1 MLVSQKKSYI
11 YIIAALCAVTV
22 GFITH
27 QLHHNIDDLYPKQIS
42 SMVFQIISVDV
53 LIAWCVSIRN
63 RILNKQIR
71 RYLILVGLLMIFW
84 LTVRIAKWRFL
95 AVTDPLGR
103 YFWYAYYIPM
113 ILIPLFGVFIV
124 QYVGKPEDYII
135 PNKFKLLFVP
145 SIILLVFIFTN
156 DIHRCVFDFPE
167 GIINYNDIYTHEW
180 GFILVCTWFVS
191 LGFYFTVMLLVKS
204 RVPGSRS
211 FQRLPAVILACAGV
225 FWILYALGFVKVDLT
240 AMDCLI
246 IALLLESAIQSG
258 LIRSN
263 TGYNELFEI
272 STVAAQIVDKKYEPC
287 FLSAFADDIPDDIMR
302 WAKEKP
308 IERGNVLVNSK
319 EISGGYVLWQED
331 IKEIKRLMNEL
342 TETQEQLNENY
353 VLLKAELELKENKIR
368 LEEKNR
374 LYDRIAQEVS
384 EQLSK
389 ADFLLKQAEEK
400 PETARIALAHICI
413 ICAYIKRR
421 SNLLLLNEESNRISS
436 KELEYCLRESLDN
449 IALNG
454 VFTSLDSKCD
464 GNISVEYA
472 VKIYDFFEEIVEY
485 FTTDITAI
493 LIHLVGKDDYIKL
506 RLQIGCENEIGEES
520 LSAILITDCKISYDV
535 QDTDITI
542 DLLLSKKG
550 GAV

>member
-1 MLVSQKKSYI
+1 
-11 YIIAALCAVTV
+11 
-22 GFITH
+22 
-27 QLHHNIDDLYPKQIS
+27 
-42 SMVFQIISVDV
+42 
-53 LIAWCVSIRN
+53 
-63 RILNKQIR
+63 
-71 RYLILVGLLMIFW
+71 MIFW
-84 LTVRIAKWRFL
+84 LTVRIVKWRFFS
-95 AVTDPLGR
+95 AVDPVGR
-103 YFWYAYYIPM
+103 YLWYAYYIPM
-113 ILIPLFGVFIV
+113 ILIPLFGVYIV
-124 QYVGKPEDYII
+124 QYVGKPENFII
-135 PNKFKLLFVP
+135 PKKFYLLLIP

-167 GIINYNDIYTHEW
+167 GIVLYNDIYTHKW
-180 GFILVCTWFVS
+180 GFIIVAAWFVL
-191 LGFYFTVMLLVKS
+191 LGFYFTITLLVKS

-211 FQRLPAVILACAGV
+211 FQRLPAIIMVCAGV
-225 FWILYALGFVKVDLT
+225 FWILYALGIVKVDLT

-246 IALLLESAIQSG
+246 ITLLLESAIQSG

-272 STVAAQIVDKKYEPC
+272 STVAAQIVDKNYEPC
-287 FLSAFADDIPDDIMR
+287 YLSVFADDFPEDVMR
-302 WAKEKP
+302 WAKDKP
-308 IERGNVLVNSK
+308 IERGDILVNSK
-319 EISGGYVLWQED
+319 EITGGYVLWQED

-342 TETQEQLNENY
+342 TETQEHLNENY

-374 LYDRIAQEVS
+374 LYDRIAREVS

-400 PETARIALAHICI
+400 PETARVALAHICI
-413 ICAYIKRR
+413 ICAYVKRR
-421 SNLLLLNEESNRISS
+421 SNLLLLNEENSRISS

-449 IALNG
+449 IALNNA
-454 VFTSLDSKCD
+454 FTSLDSKCD
-464 GNISVEYA
+464 GNISVGYA

-493 LIHLVGKDDYIKL
+493 LVHLVCKDDYIKL
-506 RLQIGCENEIGEES
+506 RLQIGCENEIEENS
-520 LSAILITDCKISYDV
+520 LSDLLITDCKISYDV

-550 GAV
+550 GAQ

>member
-1 MLVSQKKSYI
+1 MLTSQKKSYF
-11 YIIAALCAVTV
+11 YIAVALCLVTA
-22 GFITH
+22 GFIAH
-27 QLHHNIDDLYPKQIS
+27 QIHHNIDDLYPKQIS
-42 SMVFQIISVDV
+42 SMLFQIISVDV
-53 LIAWCVSIRN
+53 LVVWCISIKN
-63 RILNKQIR
+63 RILNKQIC
-71 RYLILVGLLMIFW
+71 RYLVWVGILMIFW
-84 LTVRIAKWRFL
+84 LTVRIVKWRFL

-103 YFWYAYYIPM
+103 YFWYSYYIPM
-113 ILIPLFGVFIV
+113 ILIPLFGVYIV
-124 QYVGKPEDYII
+124 QYVGKPEDFII
-135 PNKFKLLFVP
+135 PKKFYSLLIP
-145 SIILLVFIFTN
+145 SIILLVFVFTN

-167 GIINYNDIYTHEW
+167 GIKLYNDIYTHEW
-180 GFILVCTWFVS
+180 GFIIVAAWFVL
-191 LGFYFTVMLLVKS
+191 LGFYFTIMLLVKS

-211 FQRLPAVILACAGV
+211 FQRLPAIIMLGAGI
-225 FWILYALGFVKVDLT
+225 FWLLYFFGLVEVDLT

-272 STVAAQIVDKKYEPC
+272 STVAAQIVDKNYEPC
-287 FLSAFADDIPDDIMR
+287 YLSAFADDIPEDIMR
-302 WAKEKP
+302 WAKEKT

-319 EISGGYVLWQED
+319 EISGGHVFWQED

-342 TETQEQLNENY
+342 TETQEHLNENY

-400 PETARIALAHICI
+400 PEIARIALSHICI

-493 LIHLVGKDDYIKL
+493 LVHLVGKDDYIKL
-506 RLQIGCENEIGEES
+506 RLQIGCESEIQEES

-550 GAV
+550 GTM

>member
-1 MLVSQKKSYI
+1 MLTSQKRSYFYIVSALLLVS
-11 YIIAALCAVTV
+11 V
-22 GFITH
+22 GFVLH
-27 QLHHNIDDLYPKQIS
+27 QSFNSADDLYPKQIS
-42 SMVFQIISVDV
+42 SMMFQIISVDV

-95 AVTDPLGR
+95 SVTDPLGR
-103 YFWYAYYIPM
+103 YLWYAYYIPM
-113 ILIPLFGVFIV
+113 ILIPLFGVYIV
-124 QYVGKPEDYII
+124 QYVGKPEDFII
-135 PNKFKLLFVP
+135 PKRFYLLLIP

-156 DIHRCVFDFPE
+156 DIHRCVFDFPQ

-180 GFILVCTWFVS
+180 GFILVCAWFVF
-191 LGFYFTVMLLVKS
+191 LGFYFTIMLLVKS

-211 FQRLPAVILACAGV
+211 FQRLPAVIMLGASLFWLLYFFGLAP
-225 FWILYALGFVKVDLT
+225 VDLT

-246 IALLLESAIQSG
+246 ITLLLESSIQSG

-272 STVAAQIVDKKYEPC
+272 STVAAQIVDKNYEPC
-287 FLSAFADDIPDDIMR
+287 YLSAFADDISEDIMR

-308 IERGNVLVNSK
+308 IERGNVRVNSK
-319 EISGGYVLWQED
+319 EITGGYVLWQED

-342 TETQEQLNENY
+342 TETQEHLNENY
-353 VLLKAELELKENKIR
+353 VLLKAELELKENRIR

-384 EQLSK
+384 EQISK
-389 ADFLLKQAEEK
+389 VDFLLKQAEEK

-506 RLQIGCENEIGEES
+506 RLQIGCEGEIQEES
-520 LSAILITDCKISYDV
+520 LSSILITDCKISCDV

-550 GAV
+550 GAM

>member
-1 MLVSQKKSYI
+1 MLTSQKKSYF
-11 YIIAALCAVTV
+11 YIAVALCLVTA
-22 GFITH
+22 GFIAH
-27 QLHHNIDDLYPKQIS
+27 QIHHKIDDLYPKQIS
-42 SMVFQIISVDV
+42 SMLFQIISVDV
-53 LIAWCVSIRN
+53 LVVWCISIKN
-63 RILNKQIR
+63 RILNKQIC
-71 RYLILVGLLMIFW
+71 RYLVWVGILMIFW
-84 LTVRIAKWRFL
+84 LTVRIVKWRFL
-95 AVTDPLGR
+95 STLDPLGR
-103 YFWYAYYIPM
+103 YLWYAYYIPM

-124 QYVGKPEDYII
+124 QYVGKPEDYVI
-135 PNKFKLLFVP
+135 PKKFKLLLIP
-145 SIILLVFIFTN
+145 SFILLAFVFTN
-156 DIHRCVFDFPE
+156 DFHRNVFDFPQ
-167 GIINYNDIYTHEW
+167 GITYYNDIYTYKW
-180 GFILVCTWFVS
+180 GFIIVAAWFVF

-211 FQRLPAVILACAGV
+211 FQRLPAIIMVFAAGLWAIYSLGILE
-225 FWILYALGFVKVDLT
+225 IDLA

-272 STVAAQIVDKKYEPC
+272 STVAAQIVDKNYEAC
-287 FLSAFADDIPDDIMR
+287 YLSSFADDFPEDVMR
-302 WAKEKP
+302 RAIEKA
-308 IERGNVLVNSK
+308 IERGNVRINGK
-319 EISGGYVLWQED
+319 EITGGYVLWQDD
-331 IKEIKRLMNEL
+331 ITEIKRLMNEL
-342 TETQEQLNENY
+342 IEIQEHLNEDY

-389 ADFLLKQAEEK
+389 ADFLLKQAEEN
-400 PETARIALAHICI
+400 PETARVALIHICI

-421 SNLLLLNEESNRISS
+421 SNLLLLNEEYNRISS

-485 FTTDITAI
+485 FTTDITAM
-493 LIHLVGKDDYIKL
+493 LVHLVCKDDYIKL
-506 RLQIGCENEIGEES
+506 RLQIGCENEIQEES

-542 DLLLSKKG
+542 DLLLSKQG

>member
-1 MLVSQKKSYI
+1 MLTSQKRSYFYIVSALLLVS
-11 YIIAALCAVTV
+11 V
-22 GFITH
+22 GFILH
-27 QLHHNIDDLYPKQIS
+27 QSFNSADDLYPKQIS
-42 SMVFQIISVDV
+42 SMLFQIISVDV

-84 LTVRIAKWRFL
+84 LTVRIVKWRFL
-95 AVTDPLGR
+95 SVTDPLGR
-103 YFWYAYYIPM
+103 YLWYAYYIPM
-113 ILIPLFGVFIV
+113 ILIPLFGVYIV
-124 QYVGKPEDYII
+124 QYVGKPEDFII
-135 PNKFKLLFVP
+135 PKRFYLLLIP

-156 DIHRCVFDFPE
+156 DIHRCVFDFPQ
-167 GIINYNDIYTHEW
+167 GIINYNYIYTHEW
-180 GFILVCTWFVS
+180 GFILVCAWFVF
-191 LGFYFTVMLLVKS
+191 LGFYFTIMLLVKS

-211 FQRLPAVILACAGV
+211 FQRLPAVIMLGASLFWLLYFFGLAP
-225 FWILYALGFVKVDLT
+225 VDLT

-246 IALLLESAIQSG
+246 ITLLLESSIQSG

-272 STVAAQIVDKKYEPC
+272 STVAAQIVDKNYEPYY
-287 FLSAFADDIPDDIMR
+287 LSAFADDISEDTMR

-308 IERGNVLVNSK
+308 IERGNVRVNSK
-319 EISGGYVLWQED
+319 EITGGYVLWQED

-342 TETQEQLNENY
+342 TETQEHLNENY

-384 EQLSK
+384 EQISK
-389 ADFLLKQAEEK
+389 VDFLLKQAEEK

-506 RLQIGCENEIGEES
+506 RLQIGCEGEIQEES
-520 LSAILITDCKISYDV
+520 LSSILITDCKISCDV

-550 GAV
+550 GAM